1 MARDN
6 MVAQAASFGA
16 EGFMNRGFMVKEWTM
31 KCPCGEWLCTRRSD
45 ATEADKAAKQCG
57 WRYTSKRGWECPA
70 HRRAK

>member
-16 EGFMNRGFMVKEWTM
+16 EGMRGDMRQTWEM
-31 KCPCGEWLCTRRSD
+31 RCDCGEWLCTRRADVND
-45 ATEADKAAKQCG
+45 AAKTAKQCG